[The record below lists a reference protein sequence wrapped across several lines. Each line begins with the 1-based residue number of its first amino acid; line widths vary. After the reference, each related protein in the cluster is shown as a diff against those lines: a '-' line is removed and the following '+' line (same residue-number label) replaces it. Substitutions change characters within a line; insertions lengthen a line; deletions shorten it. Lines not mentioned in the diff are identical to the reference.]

1 MTSFLRPD
9 LSEARRLLALAWP
22 VMLTSLNW
30 TILHVTDV
38 VVVGRVGEHEVA
50 ALSASRSLTYIA
62 IVTGLAWLSGVLVRA
77 SRADGAGDLP
87 ATGQALRDGMVLGL
101 MLGVAAMLIL
111 GLGGAQLLVG
121 IGVAPALVE
130 PAARVVAVMALGY
143 PFQLVLVAAS
153 FFLEGISRPRRV
165 TMVNLSILPIN
176 ALLAWALAGG
186 ELGLPALGAV
196 GAALATVIASAIGAV
211 AMVASAMRLP
221 RGGQRGVRRLDRAAW
236 APTLKGAAAL
246 ARFGVVPAIAS
257 GLELAG
263 FAVLIAL
270 STRLGDA
277 TAHGFQIVFSV
288 HNVTFALALGLG
300 SAAGVRAGNAVGE
313 GTAWA
318 AVPRTLLAL
327 AMMALIMGACSLAL
341 WSLPQTVVGLFPAM
355 PEAHLAGI
363 AMLTIWAPFI
373 LFDGV
378 QVVLVYALRS
388 LGDQVAAGI
397 NSIIAYFVVTGGLG
411 WWLVGAGWGAAALA
425 WASGLGMLVAAMLH
439 GARFAIVARRLR
451 DSLGLR
457 LRRERRSLS

>member
-1 MTSFLRPD
+1 MTQNLCPDGVRPPAPD
-9 LSEARRLLALAWP
+9 RTPYRTEVRHLLGLAWP

-38 VVVGRVGEHEVA
+38 IVVGRVGEHEVA
-50 ALSASRSLTYIA
+50 ALSASRSLTYVA

-87 ATGQALRDGMVLGL
+87 ATGQAMRDGMVLGL
-101 MLGVAAMLIL
+101 MLGIAAMLIL
-111 GLGGAQLLVG
+111 GLGAAPLLAG
-121 IGVAPALVE
+121 IGVAPSLVA
-130 PAARVVAVMALGY
+130 PGARVVAVMALGY
-143 PFQLVLVAAS
+143 PFQMVMIAAS

-211 AMVASAMRLP
+211 AMVASAVTLP
-221 RGGQRGVRRLDRAAW
+221 RGQARGLRRLDRAAW
-236 APTLKGAAAL
+236 TPTLAGAAGL
-246 ARFGVVPAIAS
+246 ARFGAVPAIAS

-277 TAHGFQIVFSV
+277 TAHGFQIVFSL
-288 HNVTFALALGLG
+288 HNVTFALAIGLG

-313 GTAWA
+313 GAPRA
-318 AVPRTLLAL
+318 AVPRSLLAVGMAAL
-327 AMMALIMGACSLAL
+327 AMGLCSLGL
-341 WSLPQTVVGLFPAM
+341 WTAPQTVVRLFPAL
-355 PEAHLAGI
+355 PDAHGAAV
-363 AMLTIWAPFI
+363 AMLMIWAPFI
-373 LFDGV
+373 VFDGV

-388 LGDQVAAGI
+388 LNDQVAAGI
-397 NSIIAYFVVTGGLG
+397 NSIVAYFVVTGGLG
-411 WWLVGAGWGAAALA
+411 WWLVSAGWGASALA
-425 WASGLGMLVAAMLH
+425 WASGLGMLVAAVLH
-439 GARFAIVARRLR
+439 GARFAVVARRLR
-451 DSLGLR
+451 AS
-457 LRRERRSLS
+457 

>member
-1 MTSFLRPD
+1 MTLSLRPD
-9 LSEARRLLALAWP
+9 RAEARRLLGLAWP

-38 VVVGRVGEHEVA
+38 IVVGRVGEHEVA
-50 ALSASRSLTYIA
+50 ALSASRSLTYVA

-87 ATGQALRDGMVLGL
+87 ETGQALRDGMVLGL
-101 MLGVAAMLIL
+101 ILGVAAMLIL
-111 GLGGAQLLVG
+111 GLGGARLLAG
-121 IGVAPALVE
+121 IGVAPSLIE
-130 PAARVVAVMALGY
+130 PGARVVAVMALGY
-143 PFQLVLVAAS
+143 PFQMVMIAAS

-176 ALLAWALAGG
+176 AALAWALAGG

-196 GAALATVIASAIGAV
+196 GAALATVIASALGAV

-221 RGGQRGVRRLDRAAW
+221 RGEQRGVRRLDRAAW
-236 APTLKGAAAL
+236 APTLAGAAGL
-246 ARFGVVPAIAS
+246 ARFGLVPAIAS

-263 FAVLIAL
+263 FAILIAL

-288 HNVTFALALGLG
+288 HNVTFALAIGLG

-313 GTAWA
+313 GTAPA
-318 AVPRTLLAL
+318 AVSRTLLAVGI
-327 AMMALIMGACSLAL
+327 AALTMGMCSLIL
-341 WSLPQTVVGLFPAM
+341 WTMPAAVVGAFPAL
-355 PEAHLAGI
+355 PEAHAAAV
-363 AMLTIWAPFI
+363 AMLMIWAPFI

-388 LGDQVAAGI
+388 LNDQVAAGI
-397 NSIIAYFVVTGGLG
+397 NSIIAYFVVTGGVG
-411 WWLVGAGWGAAALA
+411 WWLVASGWGAPALA
-425 WASGLGMLVAAMLH
+425 WASGAGMLVAAVLH
-439 GARFAIVARRLR
+439 GTRFAVIARRLR
-451 DSLGLR
+451 DSRGLR
-457 LRRERRSLS
+457 LRSG

>member
-1 MTSFLRPD
+1 
-9 LSEARRLLALAWP
+9 
-22 VMLTSLNW
+22 MLTSLNW

-87 ATGQALRDGMVLGL
+87 ATGQAMRDGMVLGL

-111 GLGGAQLLVG
+111 GLGAAPLLAA
-121 IGVAPALVE
+121 IGVAPPLVA
-130 PAARVVAVMALGY
+130 PGARVVAVMALGY
-143 PFQLVLVAAS
+143 PFQMVMIAAS
-153 FFLEGISRPRRV
+153 YFLEGISRPRRV

-186 ELGLPALGAV
+186 EVGLPALGAV

-211 AMVASAMRLP
+211 AMVASAVTLP
-221 RGGQRGVRRLDRAAW
+221 RAQARGLRRMDRAAW
-236 APTLKGAAAL
+236 APTLAGAAGL
-246 ARFGVVPAIAS
+246 ARFGAVPAIAS

-277 TAHGFQIVFSV
+277 TAHGFQIVFSL
-288 HNVTFALALGLG
+288 HNVTFALAIGLG

-313 GTAWA
+313 GAPRA
-318 AVPRTLLAL
+318 AVPRSLLAVGMAAL
-327 AMMALIMGACSLAL
+327 AMGLCSLGL
-341 WSLPQTVVGLFPAM
+341 WTVPQTVVGLFPAL
-355 PEAHLAGI
+355 PDAHWAAA
-363 AMLTIWAPFI
+363 AMLMIWAPFI
-373 LFDGV
+373 VFDGV

-388 LGDQVAAGI
+388 LNDQVAAGI

-411 WWLVGAGWGAAALA
+411 WWLVSAGWGASALA
-425 WASGLGMLVAAMLH
+425 WASGLGMLVAAVLH
-439 GARFAIVARRLR
+439 GTRFAVVARRLR
-451 DSLGLR
+451 AA
-457 LRRERRSLS
+457 

>member
-1 MTSFLRPD
+1 
-9 LSEARRLLALAWP
+9 
-22 VMLTSLNW
+22 MLTSLNW

-38 VVVGRVGEHEVA
+38 VVVGQVGEHEVA

-87 ATGQALRDGMVLGL
+87 ATGQAMRDGMVLGL

-111 GLGGAQLLVG
+111 GLGAAPLLAG
-121 IGVAPALVE
+121 IGVAPPLVA
-130 PAARVVAVMALGY
+130 PGARVVVVMALGY
-143 PFQLVLVAAS
+143 PFQMVMIAAS
-153 FFLEGISRPRRV
+153 YFLEGISRPRRV

-186 ELGLPALGAV
+186 EVGLPALGAV

-211 AMVASAMRLP
+211 AMVASAVTLP
-221 RGGQRGVRRLDRAAW
+221 RAQARGLRRMDRAAW
-236 APTLKGAAAL
+236 APTLAGAAGL
-246 ARFGVVPAIAS
+246 ARFGAVPAIAS

-277 TAHGFQIVFSV
+277 TAHGFQIVFSL
-288 HNVTFALALGLG
+288 HNVTFALAIGLG

-313 GTAWA
+313 GAPRT
-318 AVPRTLLAL
+318 AVPRSLLAVGMAAL
-327 AMMALIMGACSLAL
+327 AMGLCSLGL
-341 WSLPQTVVGLFPAM
+341 WTVPQTVVGLFPAL
-355 PEAHLAGI
+355 PDAHWAAA
-363 AMLTIWAPFI
+363 AMLMIWAPFI
-373 LFDGV
+373 VFDGV

-388 LGDQVAAGI
+388 LNDQVAAGI

-411 WWLVGAGWGAAALA
+411 WWLVSAGWGASALA
-425 WASGLGMLVAAMLH
+425 WASGLGMLVAAVLH
-439 GARFAIVARRLR
+439 GTRFAVVARRLR
-451 DSLGLR
+451 AA
-457 LRRERRSLS
+457 

>member
-9 LSEARRLLALAWP
+9 RAEARRLLGLAWP

-50 ALSASRSLTYIA
+50 ALSASRSLTYVA

-77 SRADGAGDLP
+77 SRADGAWDWP
-87 ATGQALRDGMVLGL
+87 ETGQALRDGLVLGL
-101 MLGVAAMLIL
+101 ILGIAAMLIL
-111 GLGGAQLLVG
+111 GLGGAGLLRG
-121 IGVAPALVE
+121 IGVDPSLVE
-130 PAARVVAVMALGY
+130 PGARVVAVMALGY

-176 ALLAWALAGG
+176 AVLAWALAGG
-186 ELGLPALGAV
+186 EMGLPALGAV
-196 GAALATVIASAIGAV
+196 GAALATVIASALGAV
-211 AMVASAMRLP
+211 AMVASAMTLP
-221 RGGQRGVRRLDRAAW
+221 RGALRGVRRMDRAAW
-236 APTLKGAAAL
+236 APTWRGAIGL
-246 ARFGVVPAIAS
+246 ARFGFVPAIAS

-263 FAVLIAL
+263 FAILIAL

-313 GTAWA
+313 GVASA
-318 AVPRTLLAL
+318 AIARTLLAVALAAL
-327 AMMALIMGACSLAL
+327 AMAACGLVMLVGAGPL
-341 WSLPQTVVGLFPAM
+341 VGLFPAQ
-355 PEAHLAGI
+355 ADARAVAV
-363 AMLTIWAPFI
+363 AMLVIWAPFI
-373 LFDGV
+373 LFDGI

-397 NSIIAYFVVTGGLG
+397 NSIIAYFIVTGGAG
-411 WWLVGAGWGAAALA
+411 WWLVAHGWGAQGLAIASGAGMLIAAL
-425 WASGLGMLVAAMLH
+425 LH
-439 GARFAIVARRLR
+439 GARFGIVARRLR
-451 DSLGLR
+451 R
-457 LRRERRSLS
+457 A

>member
-1 MTSFLRPD
+1 MTTILRPD
-9 LSEARRLLALAWP
+9 RAEARRLLGLAWP

-50 ALSASRSLTYIA
+50 ALSASRSLTYVA

-87 ATGQALRDGMVLGL
+87 ATGQALRDGLVLGSI
-101 MLGVAAMLIL
+101 LGVAAMLIL
-111 GLGGAQLLVG
+111 GLGGASLLRG

-130 PAARVVAVMALGY
+130 PGARVVAVMALGY

-165 TMVNLSILPIN
+165 TVVNLSILPIN
-176 ALLAWALAGG
+176 AVLAWALAGG
-186 ELGLPALGAV
+186 ELGFPALGAV
-196 GAALATVIASAIGAV
+196 GAALATVIASALGAV
-211 AMVASAMRLP
+211 AMVASAMTLP
-221 RGGQRGVRRLDRAAW
+221 RGALRGVRRMDRAAW
-236 APTLKGAAAL
+236 TPTLTGAVEL
-246 ARFGVVPAIAS
+246 ARFGFVPAIAS

-263 FAVLIAL
+263 FAILIAL

-277 TAHGFQIVFSV
+277 TAHAFQIVFSI

-313 GTAWA
+313 GTASA
-318 AVPRTLLAL
+318 AVPRTLMAVTLAAL
-327 AMMALIMGACSLAL
+327 AMGACGVALLAGAGPL
-341 WSLPQTVVGLFPAM
+341 VGLFPAQAD
-355 PEAHLAGI
+355 AHGVAA
-363 AMLTIWAPFI
+363 AMLLIWAPFI

-397 NSIIAYFVVTGGLG
+397 NSIIAYFIVTGGAG
-411 WWLVGAGWGAAALA
+411 WWLVAHGWGAQGLAIASGVGMLIAAL
-425 WASGLGMLVAAMLH
+425 LH
-439 GARFAIVARRLR
+439 GARFAIIARRLR
-451 DSLGLR
+451 
-457 LRRERRSLS
+457 E

>member
-1 MTSFLRPD
+1 MTPSPRPAPV
-9 LSEARRLLALAWP
+9 SAKGEARRLLGLAWP

-38 VVVGRVGEHEVA
+38 IVVGRVGEHEVA

-101 MLGVAAMLIL
+101 MLGIAAMLIL
-111 GLGGAQLLVG
+111 GLGGAGLLAG

-130 PAARVVAVMALGY
+130 PGARVVAVMALGY
-143 PFQLVLVAAS
+143 PFQMVMIAAS

-176 ALLAWALAGG
+176 AALAWALAGG

-221 RGGQRGVRRLDRAAW
+221 RGGQRGVRRLDRAACT
-236 APTLKGAAAL
+236 PTLAGAASL
-246 ARFGVVPAIAS
+246 ARFGFVPAIAS

-263 FAVLIAL
+263 FAILIAL

-277 TAHGFQIVFSV
+277 TAHGFQIVFSL
-288 HNVTFALALGLG
+288 HNVTFALAIGLG

-313 GTAWA
+313 GAARA

-327 AMMALIMGACSLAL
+327 AMVVLTMGLCSLLL
-341 WSLPQTVVGLFPAM
+341 WTLPQAVVGLFPAL
-355 PEAHLAGI
+355 PEARMAAV
-363 AMLTIWAPFI
+363 AMLMIWAPFI
-373 LFDGV
+373 LFDGI

-388 LGDQVAAGI
+388 LNDQVAAGI
-397 NSIIAYFVVTGGLG
+397 NSIVAYFLVTGGLG
-411 WWLVGAGWGAAALA
+411 WWLVSEGWGAAALG
-425 WASGLGMLVAAMLH
+425 WASGIGMLVAALLH

-451 DSLGLR
+451 
-457 LRRERRSLS
+457 RE

>member
-9 LSEARRLLALAWP
+9 RAEARRLLGLAWP

-50 ALSASRSLTYIA
+50 ALSASRSLTYVA

-77 SRADGAGDLP
+77 SRADGAGDWP
-87 ATGQALRDGMVLGL
+87 ETGQALRDGLVLGL
-101 MLGVAAMLIL
+101 ILGIAAMLIL
-111 GLGGAQLLVG
+111 GLGGSGLLRG
-121 IGVAPALVE
+121 IGVDPSLVE
-130 PAARVVAVMALGY
+130 PGARVVAVMALGY

-176 ALLAWALAGG
+176 AALAWALAGG
-186 ELGLPALGAV
+186 EMGLPALGAV
-196 GAALATVIASAIGAV
+196 GAALATVIASALGAV
-211 AMVASAMRLP
+211 AMVASAMTLP
-221 RGGQRGVRRLDRAAW
+221 RGALRGVRRMDRAAW
-236 APTLKGAAAL
+236 APTWRGAIGL
-246 ARFGVVPAIAS
+246 ARFGFVPAIAS

-263 FAVLIAL
+263 FAILIAL

-313 GTAWA
+313 GVASA
-318 AVPRTLLAL
+318 AIARTLLAVALAAL
-327 AMMALIMGACSLAL
+327 AMAACGLVMLVGAGPL
-341 WSLPQTVVGLFPAM
+341 VGLFPAQ
-355 PEAHLAGI
+355 ADARAVAV
-363 AMLTIWAPFI
+363 AMLVIWAPFI
-373 LFDGV
+373 LFDGI

-397 NSIIAYFVVTGGLG
+397 NSIIAYFIVTGGAG
-411 WWLVGAGWGAAALA
+411 WWLVAHGWGAQGLAIASGAGMLIAAL
-425 WASGLGMLVAAMLH
+425 LH
-439 GARFAIVARRLR
+439 GARFGIVARRLWR
-451 DSLGLR
+451 A
-457 LRRERRSLS
+457 

>member
-9 LSEARRLLALAWP
+9 RAEARRLLGLAWP

-50 ALSASRSLTYIA
+50 ALSASRSLTYVA

-77 SRADGAGDLP
+77 SRADGAGDWP
-87 ATGQALRDGMVLGL
+87 ETGQALRDGLVLGL
-101 MLGVAAMLIL
+101 ILGIAAMLIL
-111 GLGGAQLLVG
+111 GLGGGGLLRG
-121 IGVAPALVE
+121 IGVHPSLVE
-130 PAARVVAVMALGY
+130 PGARVVAVMALGY

-176 ALLAWALAGG
+176 AVLAWALAGG
-186 ELGLPALGAV
+186 EMGLPALGAV
-196 GAALATVIASAIGAV
+196 GAALATVIASALGAV
-211 AMVASAMRLP
+211 AMVASAMTLP
-221 RGGQRGVRRLDRAAW
+221 RGALRGVRRMDRAAW
-236 APTLKGAAAL
+236 APTWRGAIGL
-246 ARFGVVPAIAS
+246 ARFGFVPAIAS

-263 FAVLIAL
+263 FAILIAL

-313 GTAWA
+313 GA
-318 AVPRTLLAL
+318 ASAAIARTLLAVALAAL
-327 AMMALIMGACSLAL
+327 AMAACGLVMLVGAGPL
-341 WSLPQTVVGLFPAM
+341 VGLFPAQ
-355 PEAHLAGI
+355 ADARAVAV
-363 AMLTIWAPFI
+363 AMLVIWAPFI
-373 LFDGV
+373 LFDGI

-397 NSIIAYFVVTGGLG
+397 NSIIAYFIVTGGAG
-411 WWLVGAGWGAAALA
+411 WWLVAHGWGAQGLAIASGAGMLIAAL
-425 WASGLGMLVAAMLH
+425 LH
-439 GARFAIVARRLR
+439 GARFGIVARRLR
-451 DSLGLR
+451 R
-457 LRRERRSLS
+457 A

>member
-1 MTSFLRPD
+1 MTLSLRPD
-9 LSEARRLLALAWP
+9 RTEVRHLLGLAWP

-38 VVVGRVGEHEVA
+38 IVVGRVGEHEVA
-50 ALSASRSLTYIA
+50 ALSASRSLTYVA

-111 GLGGAQLLVG
+111 GLGGAAMLAG
-121 IGVAPALVE
+121 IGVAPSLIE
-130 PAARVVAVMALGY
+130 PGARVVAVMALGY
-143 PFQLVLVAAS
+143 PFQMVMIAAS

-176 ALLAWALAGG
+176 AALAWALAGG
-186 ELGLPALGAV
+186 EMGLPALGAV
-196 GAALATVIASAIGAV
+196 GAALATVIASALGAV

-221 RGGQRGVRRLDRAAW
+221 RGEQRGVRRMDRAAW
-236 APTLKGAAAL
+236 APTLKGAVEL
-246 ARFGVVPAIAS
+246 ARFGFVPAIAS

-263 FAVLIAL
+263 FAILIAL

-288 HNVTFALALGLG
+288 HNVTFALAIGLG

-313 GTAWA
+313 GA
-318 AVPRTLLAL
+318 ARAAIPRTVLAVGL
-327 AMMALIMGACSLAL
+327 VVLTMGVCSLAL
-341 WSLPQTVVGLFPAM
+341 SIAPQAVVGLFPAL
-355 PEAHLAGI
+355 PEAHDAAV
-363 AMLTIWAPFI
+363 AMLVIWAPFI

-388 LGDQVAAGI
+388 LNDQVAAGI
-397 NSIIAYFVVTGGLG
+397 NSIIAYFIVTGGVG
-411 WWLVGAGWGAAALA
+411 WWLVTQGWGAPALA
-425 WASGLGMLVAAMLH
+425 WASGGGMLVAAILH
-439 GARFAIVARRLR
+439 GARFTLIARRLR
-451 DSLGLR
+451 AA
-457 LRRERRSLS
+457 